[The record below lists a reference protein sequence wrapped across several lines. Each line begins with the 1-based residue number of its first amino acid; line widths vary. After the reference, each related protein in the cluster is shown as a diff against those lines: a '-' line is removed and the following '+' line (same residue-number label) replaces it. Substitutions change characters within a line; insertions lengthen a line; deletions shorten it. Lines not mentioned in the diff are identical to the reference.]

1 MMINR
6 AQSQIYWDKART
18 RELNEG
24 FKRLAL

>member
-6 AQSQIYWDKART
+6 AQGQIYWDKVKT

>member
-6 AQSQIYWDKART
+6 AQSQIYWDKTRT